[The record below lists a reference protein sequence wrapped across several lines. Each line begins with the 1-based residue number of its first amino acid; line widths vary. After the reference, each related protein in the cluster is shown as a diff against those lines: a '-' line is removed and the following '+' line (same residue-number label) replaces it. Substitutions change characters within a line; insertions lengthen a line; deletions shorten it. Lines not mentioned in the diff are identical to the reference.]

1 MHATPA
7 AFSSHATSRHD
18 YNALMKQQIY
28 NDMEVVLGG
37 GNAFFQEDGAG
48 KREDGRNLV
57 SEIEQLG
64 YDYITSKDELLNYDG
79 DKLWGMFAETDL
91 AYDFDRQALDIE
103 QPTLVEMTEKAV
115 KVLEKN
121 EDGFFLMVEGSKI
134 DWAAH
139 ANDPAG
145 AISDILAFDEVVDY
159 AVEYAKEH
167 KDTLVVVTTDH
178 GNSGFSIG
186 NSETTS
192 GYDI

>member
-1 MHATPA
+1 M
-7 AFSSHATSRHD
+7 
-18 YNALMKQQIY
+18 
-28 NDMEVVLGG
+28 
-37 GNAFFQEDGAG
+37 
-48 KREDGRNLV
+48 
-57 SEIEQLG
+57 
-64 YDYITSKDELLNYDG
+64 
-79 DKLWGMFAETDL
+79 GMFAETDL

-192 GYDI
+192 GYDNLSFEESIGQIKDLSLSAEAFTSLINEKK